1 MKYIITIL
9 FVGITLIGC
18 STNQKS
24 SVVNIEQG
32 LEIIEKEKKLQLVD
46 VRTPG
51 EYNEGHLK
59 NSINIDIY
67 DFENFEIEVNK
78 LSKDQPVLIYCK
90 SGSRSKEATAQLISL
105 GFEEVYDLQGGIMKW
120 ISSGLETVKD

>member
-24 SVVNIEQG
+24 SVVNIDQG
-32 LEIIEKEKKLQLVD
+32 LELIENEKKLQLID

-51 EYNEGHLK
+51 EYSEGHLE

-90 SGSRSKEATAQLISL
+90 SGSRSKEATDQLIAL
-105 GFEEVYDLQGGIMKW
+105 GFEEVYDLQGGITKW

>member
-9 FVGITLIGC
+9 FIGITLIGC

-24 SVVNIEQG
+24 SIVNIEQG

-59 NSINIDIY
+59 NSVNIDIY

-120 ISSGLETVKD
+120 VSSGLETVKD